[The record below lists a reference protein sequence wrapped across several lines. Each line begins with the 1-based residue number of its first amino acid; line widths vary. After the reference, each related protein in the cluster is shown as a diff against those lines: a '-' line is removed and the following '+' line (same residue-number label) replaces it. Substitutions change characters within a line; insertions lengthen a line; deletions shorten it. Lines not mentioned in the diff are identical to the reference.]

1 MIEIIPAIDMV
12 GGRCVRLTQG
22 DYDRQTTYYEDPL
35 DAAKAFEQ
43 IGIRRLHMVDL
54 DGAKA
59 SAPVNLHVLE
69 RVANATGLEVQYGGG
84 IKGRE
89 ALHDVF
95 SAGAARAIC
104 GSIAAKQPED
114 FAAWLD
120 EFGGAR
126 LILGAD
132 ARNGR
137 IATHGWLEESSI
149 TVPQLIERFLPHGL
163 TQTICTDISRDG
175 MLCGPSDEFYES
187 LQQAFPAVEVT
198 VSGGISCLEDIVRL
212 NARGLRS
219 VIVGKAIYEGRI
231 SLNELEQCLQNASSP
246 AWTSATVTR

>member
-22 DYDRQTTYYEDPL
+22 DYAQQTTYYDDPL

-59 SAPVNLHVLE
+59 DVPQNLHVLE
-69 RVANATGLEVQYGGG
+69 RVVAATGLEVQYGGG
-84 IKGRE
+84 IKSTD
-89 ALHDVF
+89 ALRAVF
-95 SAGAARAIC
+95 NAGAARAIC
-104 GSIAAKQPED
+104 GSIAVKQPEA
-114 FAAWLD
+114 FAAWLA

-132 ARNGR
+132 ARHGKV
-137 IATHGWLEESSI
+137 ATHGWLQESEVS
-149 TVPQLIERFLPHGL
+149 VPQLIESFLPHGL
-163 TQTICTDISRDG
+163 TQCICTDISRDG
-175 MLCGPSDEFYES
+175 MLCGPDAEFYAT
-187 LQQAFPAVEVT
+187 LQSSFPTVEVT
-198 VSGGISCLEDIVRL
+198 VSGGISALADLRQL
-212 NARGLRS
+212 NDRGLRS

-231 SLNELEQCLQNASSP
+231 TLNELATCLQNASFP
-246 AWTSATVTR
+246 A